1 MATNINEFLKGV
13 NSDIDVLRIDNQTP
27 RDMQNMRVIDVDGKG
42 LVLTNI
48 AGNEEKFD
56 LNNGFI
62 PIGSVEYNGIIYIAS
77 FCPPNG
83 RGEIGCYP
91 APEALI
97 QKDCS
102 LSGWDN
108 TDKQY
113 APLFNFTSNLNPR
126 DPLSVPQ
133 VFSTELFNFGEVG
146 VDKISQV
153 DMIAREDYDGSVNLY
168 LCGEKNPIRVFNS
181 GFDQNGECTKLER
194 RYWNGSFPNEVNLLN
209 ESEKHLEIEFLG
221 TGEAGRLR
229 GGSYIFFFRYVNEN
243 YDTTSFFAETNSVI
257 IMPGKWEIEGW
268 RRMGIEG
275 IVETTKSVNLR
286 IKNVDPTY
294 SYLEIGFQ
302 HNNDDTFEYGILTE
316 RIALDPALSTYDVS
330 ITGNEEYYNVD
341 VSDIIRTKPTW
352 NGARSH
358 EQLENRY
365 FAADVFDTT
374 DLNDERIREIA
385 EFTSL
390 ITPNY
395 DDTQQLQHREEG
407 PGFFDDAVGSN
418 YYRGIYNKEENVYNY
433 TGYFRGESYPF
444 GVVYVLNT
452 GREIGAF
459 PVKGRDDWKPT
470 QPILND
476 EGVYRFPTTSDSNP
490 VTGNFINV
498 LGIKFNITAAIAAL
512 PQWMQDNI
520 SGLYFVRG
528 KRQRSLLYQGLI
540 VPTFAAVYN
549 GNKFDFA
556 NQNPFLFNYKPK
568 DILQTENMFP
578 SFSDG
583 YMQYLWAYDENLIA
597 DQVLN
602 LATSNVFYSEKT
614 NKSAIFSIDH
624 FFLKSVPINRGYII
638 QIGRYDTEGGTYKGD
653 DNVTPGERYFI
664 GDENPSNFTRIIRG
678 NRDVIN
684 VAPWESTNNS
694 LFVSYYKEGTKT
706 EYKSFVYY
714 YARSQ
719 DSTKFFE
726 IRNAE
731 TAYPSYIGVELN
743 TEVDYWWYNVVNLYL
758 ADPRNANDG
767 GDFEIEKLYDV
778 KSTSY
783 SKISKF
789 YRLSDLIAN
798 PLIVNNDT
806 QYKGD
811 CFFQRS
817 LTRIKTNSRL
827 APSMIADGFYDSGAP
842 IGFDPFDIKSY
853 GFGQVVARITE
864 NQINAECRLET
875 PTEKFAPGS
884 TPDIYNFAI
893 KNTERESELYNRGY
907 NEQLS
912 SKTYRG
918 INLEIPFFKDDKP
931 SAIMYSNVHNLGS
944 FQDGYR
950 LIDIAAIREYDYRL
964 GRIVSIK
971 NHNGTLISI
980 QEFGINK
987 HLVNN
992 RALLN
997 QGDSSGELLLGSGQ
1011 ILDSKAL
1018 NLSDYIG
1025 SQHQWSIVKTDYSL
1039 YGFDFNKRK
1048 IWRLNAQFQ
1057 VEPVSDTKSYKT
1069 ETYRIC
1075 EFNTTD
1081 SDITEGLPD
1090 YPVSLGGIVAYY
1102 DKKYHDIYFTIIK
1115 NKEGIEDNQVVFNE
1129 MTDSFNGKRT
1139 FKSPYGFTINEDFFT
1154 FNPDLFASTQPN
1166 PQTFLGDAWIHG
1178 VKKISTVDNSTC
1190 FYGKVD
1196 ADISYVE
1203 FIVNNPADIA
1213 KVFDKIDISSAPID
1227 LYKVSFE
1234 TQHQLVEHFPFV
1246 EGTNTSF
1253 WRDPRYEEN
1262 LWRLPIPRAQTIQEP
1277 ANNIYETESRLR
1289 GRWLK
1294 VRLEYKTKNSIFIKS
1309 VLTDFRKS
1317 NY

>member
-13 NSDIDVLRIDNQTP
+13 NSDVDVLRIDNQTP
-27 RDMQNMRVIDVDGKG
+27 RDMQNMRVVDVDGKG

-108 TDKQY
+108 TNKQY

-153 DMIAREDYDGSVNLY
+153 DMIAREDFDGSVNLY

-229 GGSYIFFFRYVNEN
+229 GGSYIFFFRYANEN
-243 YDTTSFFAETNSVI
+243 YDTTSFFAETNSVA
-257 IMPGKWEIEGW
+257 IMPGKWEVEGW
-268 RRMGIEG
+268 RRQGIEG
-275 IVETTKSVNLR
+275 TVETTKSVNLR

-302 HNNDDTFEYGILTE
+302 HNNDDAFEYGILTE
-316 RIALDPALSTYDVS
+316 RIALDPALSTYDIS

-390 ITPNY
+390 ITPHH
-395 DDTQQLQHREEG
+395 DDTKQLQHREEG
-407 PGFFDDAVGSN
+407 PSTFEDAVGSN

-459 PVKGRDDWKPT
+459 PVQGRDDWKPT
-470 QPILND
+470 QSILND
-476 EGVYRFPTTSDSNP
+476 EGVYRFPTASDSAP

-498 LGIKFNITAAIAAL
+498 LGIRFNVTAAIAAL
-512 PQWMQDNI
+512 PQWMQDNVA
-520 SGLYFVRG
+520 GLYFVRG

-540 VPTFAAVYN
+540 VPTYAAVFN
-549 GNKFDFA
+549 GNKEDFNSSSWNA
-556 NQNPFLFNYKPK
+556 FLFNYKPK

-578 SFSDG
+578 SFSAG
-583 YMQYLWAYDENLIA
+583 YLQYLWSYDENLIA
-597 DQVLN
+597 DQVFN
-602 LATSNVFYSEKT
+602 LASSYASMSIKT
-614 NKSAIFSIDH
+614 NKSAIISIDH

-638 QIGRYDTEGGTYKGD
+638 QIGKYSTEGGTYKGD
-653 DNVTPGERYFI
+653 DNINSGERYFI
-664 GDENPSNFTRIIRG
+664 GDYQVTNFTRLLRG
-678 NRDVIN
+678 YKDVLN

-694 LFVSYYKEGTKT
+694 LFVSYYKEATKT
-706 EYKSFVYY
+706 EYKSFIYY
-714 YARSQ
+714 YTRSQ
-719 DSTKFFE
+719 DNSKFLE
-726 IRNAE
+726 VRNAE
-731 TAYPSYIGVELN
+731 TAFPSYIGVEMNSL
-743 TEVDYWWYNVVNLYL
+743 EQYFDYSVVNLYL

-767 GDFEIEKLYDV
+767 GDFEIGKLYDV
-778 KSTSY
+778 KSTLY

-789 YRLSDLIAN
+789 YRLSDLITN
-798 PLIVNNDT
+798 PSIATNDI

-811 CFFQRS
+811 CFLQRS
-817 LTRIKTNSRL
+817 LTKMKTNTRL
-827 APSMIADGFYDSGAP
+827 APSMISDGY
-842 IGFDPFDIKSY
+842 FDTNSNQGTPFDLLDVKTFS
-853 GFGQVVARITE
+853 FGQVIGRITE

-918 INLEIPFFKDDKP
+918 INLEIPFFKDEKP
-931 SAIMYSNVHNLGS
+931 AAIMYSNLHNLGS

-950 LIDIAAIREYDYRL
+950 IIDIAAIKEYDYRL

-971 NHNGTLISI
+971 NHNGTLVSI

-1025 SQHQWSIVKTDYSL
+1025 SQHQWSIIKTDYSL

-1048 IWRLNAQFQ
+1048 IWRLNPQFQ
-1057 VEPVSDTKSYKT
+1057 VEPVSDTKAYKA

-1075 EFNTTD
+1075 EFDTLIQI
-1081 SDITEGLPD
+1081 SQKAFL
-1090 YPVSLGGIVAYY
+1090 
-1102 DKKYHDIYFTIIK
+1102 II
-1115 NKEGIEDNQVVFNE
+1115 
-1129 MTDSFNGKRT
+1129 
-1139 FKSPYGFTINEDFFT
+1139 
-1154 FNPDLFASTQPN
+1154 LF
-1166 PQTFLGDAWIHG
+1166 H
-1178 VKKISTVDNSTC
+1178 
-1190 FYGKVD
+1190 
-1196 ADISYVE
+1196 
-1203 FIVNNPADIA
+1203 
-1213 KVFDKIDISSAPID
+1213 
-1227 LYKVSFE
+1227 
-1234 TQHQLVEHFPFV
+1234 
-1246 EGTNTSF
+1246 
-1253 WRDPRYEEN
+1253 
-1262 LWRLPIPRAQTIQEP
+1262 
-1277 ANNIYETESRLR
+1277 
-1289 GRWLK
+1289 
-1294 VRLEYKTKNSIFIKS
+1294 
-1309 VLTDFRKS
+1309 
-1317 NY
+1317 